1 MTTTLTE
8 KYLLQ
13 TQSAIVVQ
21 HRIRSRYHKEVNL
34 RMVLLVQYYTG
45 WLFEQ
50 RKEIWGACGERH
62 GFIEYNCRFRLF
74 FLDLS
79 DIFPASI
86 AEK

>member
-45 WLFEQ
+45 
-50 RKEIWGACGERH
+50 
-62 GFIEYNCRFRLF
+62 
-74 FLDLS
+74 
-79 DIFPASI
+79 
-86 AEK
+86 